1 MTSEPKTASRS
12 ALMQTNVEM
21 PSLDECL
28 KFDRKFKSVE
38 LKNRGH
44 LTMEER
50 KVTGG
55 SVTPSDS

>member
-1 MTSEPKTASRS
+1 ME
-12 ALMQTNVEM
+12 V

-38 LKNRGH
+38 LRNRGH

-50 KVTGG
+50 KVIGRP
-55 SVTPSDS
+55 VTLGISPSEINHLKE